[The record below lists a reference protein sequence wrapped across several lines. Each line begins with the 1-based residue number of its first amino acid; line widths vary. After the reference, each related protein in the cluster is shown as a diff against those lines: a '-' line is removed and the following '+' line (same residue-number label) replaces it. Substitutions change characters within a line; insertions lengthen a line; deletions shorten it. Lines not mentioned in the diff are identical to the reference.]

1 MLIRTHLAITLLFV
15 LLFFQSISN
24 KILFIG
30 IALVATFLPDID
42 SRNSKIGK
50 LKIFRPLQFL
60 FGHRG
65 FIHSFTFLF
74 LITLLFVFLIPI
86 IVFPFFLGYGLHLLA
101 DSLTIQGIKPF
112 YPFGGIYSSKIK
124 TGGRVEI
131 IIFVSLLFI
140 EGLLVITYLLNML

>member
-60 FGHRG
+60 FGHCG

-86 IVFPFFLGYGLHLLA
+86 IVFPFFLGYGLHLL
-101 DSLTIQGIKPF
+101 
-112 YPFGGIYSSKIK
+112 
-124 TGGRVEI
+124 
-131 IIFVSLLFI
+131 
-140 EGLLVITYLLNML
+140 VIVLQFKE